1 MNYLIQSSFL
11 IVICSNNERAAF
23 VNFQICSNLS
33 VGLFSK
39 TGVPRGCCAKLTAY
53 YCYCLCIT
61 LTPFSS
67 FRENGRPWPWSGG
80 QCHDLIWI
88 GSLLWKQALTT
99 RDVALFLAKQGE
111 ACSVCV
117 WLPYLSVQ
125 NTGPGTS
132 LFLAYVTRLPLF
144 VSRTL
149 FLIETPSVVY
159 KLEY

>member
-11 IVICSNNERAAF
+11 IVICSNNERTAF

-111 ACSVCV
+111 ACSVCMAPV
-117 WLPYLSVQ
+117 LISAKHRAGHFIVFSLCNKASAFRIT
-125 NTGPGTS
+125 NTFSYQSPQC
-132 LFLAYVTRLPLF
+132 R
-144 VSRTL
+144 
-149 FLIETPSVVY
+149 I
-159 KLEY
+159 